1 MLLFFLP
8 IEVNQN
14 LANAVSC
21 YKNLLDVKTKSI
33 EETND
38 QDFQDFFNDEV
49 ISDFDIE
56 SNILPKQN
64 DIIQSNGNNEELVR
78 KKLKKIKKEGEI
90 ESESKK

>member
-1 MLLFFLP
+1 M
-8 IEVNQN
+8 NQN
-14 LANAVSC
+14 LTDAVSC
-21 YKNLLDVKTKSI
+21 YKNLLIVKTKSI

-64 DIIQSNGNNEELVR
+64 DISNGINEELVR
-78 KKLKKIKKEGEI
+78 KKFKKIKKEGEI

>member
-1 MLLFFLP
+1 M
-8 IEVNQN
+8 NQN
-14 LANAVSC
+14 LTDAVSC
-21 YKNLLDVKTKSI
+21 YKNLLDVKTKSN

-64 DIIQSNGNNEELVR
+64 DISNGINEELVR
-78 KKLKKIKKEGEI
+78 KKFKKIKKEGEI